1 MSEQLVAEPATYTTH
16 QKKKDISMHSAGFEP
31 ATRTFQQPQTDA
43 LDRTATGMLLNRI
56 FGHELHRN
64 FFVGGG
70 GVLSRDAIPMHAF
83 CNVHSGRLISET

>member
-1 MSEQLVAEPATYTTH
+1 
-16 QKKKDISMHSAGFEP
+16 MHSAGFEP

-70 GVLSRDAIPMHAF
+70 GCYLEMLFQCTLSVMSIVA
-83 CNVHSGRLISET
+83 G